1 MPNKLVDLSIHEVSG
16 VDAAANMRKFL
27 IVKSAPGGTLKE
39 RLQHIVK
46 QYLSKPEGAV
56 TFSQAYAVETMDDAI
71 SDLMYDSTWALKDTI
86 KSILQD
92 ASVAD
97 KANAVKVALND
108 FNTVVYGGLST
119 ALAAVG
125 VIGGVNESKEEGN
138 MPISEE
144 VMKGLPEE
152 VQKEIVELQKQVA
165 ELQKS
170 KDGGKEAVG
179 KEAIGKD
186 ASGSG
191 SGPKVEDVLKR
202 LTPEAQLLIKD
213 VLGKAEE
220 LEKRANSA
228 EEQLKKMQ
236 DSAKLQE
243 YVRKAESFKAL
254 PVKAAEF
261 GPLLKTLADT
271 NPEQVAALE
280 KLLHSTDEMLQ
291 KSLLFKEI
299 GTGVESNGAW
309 SEIEKAAESIR
320 QTDTKLTKEQAIT
333 KAIQDNPEI
342 YKRWKEDQM

>member
-1 MPNKLVDLSIHEVSG
+1 MPNKLVDLSISEVSG

-46 QYLSKPEGAV
+46 QYLSKPEGAM
-56 TFSQAYAVETMDDAI
+56 TFSQAYAVETIDDAI
-71 SDLMYDSTWALKDTI
+71 SNLMYDSTWALKDTI

-92 ASVAD
+92 ASVTD
-97 KANAVKVALND
+97 KAGAIQTALND
-108 FNTVVYGGLST
+108 FSTAVYGGLST
-119 ALAAVG
+119 ALAATG
-125 VIGGVNESKEEGN
+125 VIGGVNKSKEGEH

-152 VQKEIVELQKQVA
+152 VQKEIAELQKQVA

-170 KDGGKEAVG
+170 KEAKDTGGSE
-179 KEAIGKD
+179 
-186 ASGSG
+186 
-191 SGPKVEDVLKR
+191 PKAEDVLKG
-202 LTPEAQLLIKD
+202 LTPEAQELIKGI
-213 VLGKAEE
+213 VGKAEE
-220 LEKRANSA
+220 LEKRANTA

-243 YVRKAESFKAL
+243 YIRKAEGFKAL

-261 GPLLKTLADT
+261 GPLLKALADT
-271 NPEQVAALE
+271 NPEQVATLE
-280 KLLHSTDEMLQ
+280 KLLKSTDEMLQ
-291 KSLLFKEI
+291 KSLLFKEM

-309 SEIEKAAESIR
+309 SEIEKAAETIR

-342 YKRWKEDQM
+342 YKRWKEDQI